1 MAVQLM
7 TKAAYARHRGCDE
20 KAVRKAIAE
29 GRISAIGGKVDPEV
43 ADIQW
48 ERNTRA
54 RVRPT
59 QPQQADLVDIG
70 ADVSTPGTQAK
81 TSPPAAGD
89 DKPPGDP
96 TYMALRVR
104 REAADMEK
112 AEIETAKLR
121 GSMVMRDDIDRAM
134 FAMGREIRD
143 QLSACARRISSE
155 VAGLTTTESCEEVID
170 REHRIVM
177 ELLAKT
183 FREKVGAPVNGGRA

>member
-20 KAVRKAIAE
+20 KAVRKAIVE
-29 GRISAIGGKVDPEV
+29 GRISAIDGKIDPEV

-54 RVRPT
+54 RVRPS
-59 QPQQADLVDIG
+59 QPQQADLVEAG
-70 ADVSTPGTQAK
+70 ADVSTPGTQPKA
-81 TSPPAAGD
+81 SAPGGD
-89 DKPPGDP
+89 DKPTGDP

-104 REAADMEK
+104 REAADMER

-121 GSMVMRDDIDRAM
+121 GSMVMREDVDRAM

-155 VAGLTTTESCEEVID
+155 VAGLTTTEACEEVID
-170 REHRIVM
+170 REHRIVL

-183 FREKVGAPVNGGRA
+183 FREKVGAPITGGRA

>member
-1 MAVQLM
+1 MAVQLI

-29 GRISAIGGKVDPEV
+29 GRISSIDGKVDPEV

-59 QPQQADLVDIG
+59 QPQQADLVEAS
-70 ADVSTPGTQAK
+70 ADVSTPGAQAK
-81 TSPPAAGD
+81 ASAPAGD
-89 DKPPGDP
+89 DKPSGDP

-155 VAGLTTTESCEEVID
+155 VAGLSTTEACEEVID